1 MLFEEQKYSL
11 YLNLLKFGMYTHMHK
26 IFYKYFVCKVFIYT
40 IYKVFYALG
49 DTIMVWL
56 WSDFESLGSNSSKFP
71 Y

>member
-49 DTIMVWL
+49 DTIMV
-56 WSDFESLGSNSSKFP
+56 
-71 Y
+71 